1 MTKEELLGDIESAW
15 DELQSAIDGL
25 SEEQMTRLPV
35 SGDWTLKDL
44 LAHLAVWQSRLVTDL
59 FKIERG
65 LTPEWNLS
73 DAQVDALNARFYR
86 EQKDRLLERI
96 LDDLYGV
103 HAVLMSRLE
112 ALSEFALTD
121 PKKHK
126 WLKGKPLSAFVAE
139 DSLEHYREHVPEI
152 LAWRRTLEASLGK

>member
-1 MTKEELLGDIESAW
+1 MTKAELLANIESAW

-25 SEEQMTRLPV
+25 DEEQLTRLPV
-35 SGDWTLKDL
+35 TGNWTLKDL

-65 LTPEWNLS
+65 FTPEWNLT
-73 DAQVDALNARFYR
+73 DAQVDALNARFYK
-86 EQKDRLLERI
+86 EQKDRPLERI

-103 HAVLMSRLE
+103 HGALMSRLE
-112 ALSEFALTD
+112 ALSDAALTD

-126 WLKGKPLSAFVAE
+126 WLKGKPLSTFVAG
-139 DSLEHYREHVPEI
+139 DSLEHYREHLPEI
-152 LAWRRTLEASLGK
+152 LAWRRSLEK